1 MPETVRKRTKA
12 PVTEQ
17 SLLQYGKIPPQAV
30 ELEEVVLGAM
40 MLEKDALA
48 NVIEILKAEVF
59 YKESHKLIYT
69 AINHLFNESQPVDIL
84 TVTNELK
91 TMGKL
96 DMAGGPYYIAQL
108 TSKVASSAN
117 IEFHSRILLQK
128 YIQREL
134 IRISG
139 EISTEAFEDT
149 TDVFDLLDKAEQN
162 LFNVSETN
170 LRRKYSDMQDI
181 LKEAIAE
188 IDIAKEAS
196 KNNDYSTLGVA
207 TGYTML
213 DRLTAGWQKSDLIIL
228 AGRPSMGKTAFVLS
242 MARNAAIDYS
252 VPVAIFSL
260 EMSAIQ
266 LVLRLISMETELPS
280 DRLRRGQLEDYEWQQ
295 LNSRIKKLEDARIFI
310 DDTPALPVFE
320 LRAKAR
326 RLVAQHGVQ
335 LIIIDYLQ
343 LMTASV
349 ETKGMR
355 EQEISSISRA
365 LKGLAKELNIP
376 VIALSQLSREVE
388 KRPGSKK
395 PILSDLR
402 ESGAIE
408 QDADLVLFIYRPE
421 YYKIEEF
428 EDNTPT
434 QGLAEIIV
442 AKHRNGQ
449 TGEVKLRFQKHIG
462 RFSDYDVYKE
472 IEEPVMQPN
481 EGFYDPAVQT
491 KIVQSKMNKK
501 SAKNQDEPNS
511 DVPF

>member
-1 MPETVRKRTKA
+1 MVENIKKRVKT
-12 PVTEQ
+12 PITEQ

-40 MLEKDALA
+40 MLEKDAVA
-48 NVIEILKAEVF
+48 NVIEILKPEVF
-59 YKESHKLIYT
+59 YKEAHQHIFKAIY
-69 AINHLFNESQPVDIL
+69 NLFNGSQPVDIL

-91 TMGKL
+91 SMGKL
-96 DMAGGPYYIAQL
+96 DIAGGPYYVAQL

-128 YIQREL
+128 FIQREL

-139 EISTEAFEDT
+139 EISTDAYEDT
-149 TDVFDLLDKAEQN
+149 TDVFELLDKAERN

-170 LRRKYSDMQDI
+170 LRRKYSDMQSI
-181 LKEAIAE
+181 LKEAISE
-188 IDIAKEAS
+188 IEMAKEAS
-196 KNNDYSTLGVA
+196 KNNDYSTIGVA
-207 TGYTML
+207 SGFTNL
-213 DRLTAGWQKSDLIIL
+213 DRITAGWQKSDLIII

-242 MARNAAIDYS
+242 MARNAVIDHKF
-252 VPVAIFSL
+252 PVAIFSL

-280 DRLRRGQLEDYEWQQ
+280 DRLRRGNLEDYEWQQ
-295 LNSRIKKLEDARIFI
+295 LNTRIKNLEEARIFI
-310 DDTPALPVFE
+310 DDTPALSVFE

-326 RLVAQHGVQ
+326 RLVAQHGIQ

-343 LMTASV
+343 LMSASV
-349 ETKGMR
+349 DTKGMR

-376 VIALSQLSREVE
+376 VVALSQLSREVE

-428 EDNTPT
+428 DDNTPT

-449 TGEVKLRFQKHIG
+449 TGDVKLRFQKQFG
-462 RFSDYDVYKE
+462 KFSDFDVFKE
-472 IEEPVMQPN
+472 IEEPVMPVN
-481 EGFYDPAVQT
+481 EEFYTGQT
-491 KIVQSKMNKK
+491 KIMPSKMNKK
-501 SAKNQDEPNS
+501 SGKKQDDQPK
-511 DVPF
+511 DAPF

>member
-1 MPETVRKRTKA
+1 MAENIKKRVKSSI
-12 PVTEQ
+12 TEQ

-40 MLEKDALA
+40 MLEKDAVA
-48 NVIEILKAEVF
+48 NVIEILKPEVF
-59 YKESHKLIYT
+59 YKEAHQHIFKAIY
-69 AINHLFNESQPVDIL
+69 ILFNRSEPVDIL

-91 TMGKL
+91 SMGKL
-96 DMAGGPYYIAQL
+96 DIAGGPYYIAQL

-128 YIQREL
+128 FIQREL

-139 EISTEAFEDT
+139 EISTDAYEDT
-149 TDVFDLLDKAEQN
+149 TDVFELLDKAERN

-170 LRRKYSDMQDI
+170 LRRKYSDMQSI
-181 LKEAIAE
+181 LKEAINE
-188 IDIAKEAS
+188 IEMAKEAS
-196 KNNDYSTLGVA
+196 KKNDYSTIGVA
-207 TGYTML
+207 SGFTNL
-213 DRLTAGWQKSDLIIL
+213 DRITAGWQKSDLIII

-242 MARNAAIDYS
+242 MARNAVIDHKF
-252 VPVAIFSL
+252 PVAIFSL

-280 DRLRRGQLEDYEWQQ
+280 DRLRRGNLEDYEWQQ
-295 LNSRIKKLEDARIFI
+295 LNTRIKKLEEARIFI
-310 DDTPALPVFE
+310 DDTPALSVFE

-326 RLVAQHGVQ
+326 RLVAQHGIQ

-343 LMTASV
+343 LMSASV
-349 ETKGMR
+349 DTKGMR

-376 VIALSQLSREVE
+376 VVALSQLSREVE

-428 EDNTPT
+428 DDNTPT

-449 TGEVKLRFQKHIG
+449 TGDVKLRFQKQFG
-462 RFSDYDVYKE
+462 KFSDFDVFKE
-472 IEEPVMQPN
+472 IEEPVMPVN
-481 EGFYDPAVQT
+481 EEFYAGQT
-491 KIVQSKMNKK
+491 KIMPSKMNKK
-501 SAKNQDEPNS
+501 SGKKQDDQPK
-511 DVPF
+511 DAPF

>member
-1 MPETVRKRTKA
+1 MAETVKKRTKA
-12 PVTEQ
+12 AVTET
-17 SLLQYGKIPPQAV
+17 SLVQYGKIPPQAV

-40 MLEKDALA
+40 MLDKDALA
-48 NVIEILKAEVF
+48 NVIEILKPEVF
-59 YKESHKLIYT
+59 YKEAHQHIFSAIYR
-69 AINHLFNESQPVDIL
+69 LFNASQPVDIL

-91 TMGKL
+91 SMARL
-96 DMAGGPYYIAQL
+96 DIAGGPYYIAQL

-128 YIQREL
+128 FIQREL

-149 TDVFDLLDKAEQN
+149 TDVFELLDKAERN
-162 LFNVSETN
+162 LFNISETN

-181 LKEAIAE
+181 LKEAIYE
-188 IDIAKEAS
+188 IESAKEAS
-196 KNNDYSTLGVA
+196 KSNDYSTLGVA
-207 TGYTML
+207 SGYTEL

-228 AGRPSMGKTAFVLS
+228 AGRPSMGKTAFMLS
-242 MARNAAIDYS
+242 MARNAAIDHNF
-252 VPVAIFSL
+252 PIAIFSL

-280 DRLRRGQLEDYEWQQ
+280 DRLRRGNLEEYEWQQ
-295 LNSRIKKLEDARIFI
+295 LNSRIKKLEDAKIFI

-326 RLVAQHGVQ
+326 RLVAQHGIQ
-335 LIIIDYLQ
+335 LIVIDYLQ
-343 LMTASV
+343 LMTANV
-349 ETKGMR
+349 ELRGMR

-434 QGLAEIIV
+434 AGLAEIIV

-449 TGEVKLRFQKHIG
+449 TGDVRLRFQKTIG
-462 RFSDYDVYKE
+462 RFADYEAYKE
-472 IEEPVMQPN
+472 MEEPVMQPN
-481 EGFYDPAVQT
+481 ADFFEQVQT
-491 KIVQSKMNKK
+491 KIVQSKMNRRDSKK
-501 SAKNQDEPNS
+501 QEGLSD

>member
-1 MPETVRKRTKA
+1 MAEIVRKRTKS

-48 NVIEILKAEVF
+48 NVIEILKPEVF
-59 YKESHKLIYT
+59 YKESHQHIFT
-69 AINHLFNESQPVDIL
+69 AISHLFNASQPVDIL

-91 TMGKL
+91 TMARL
-96 DMAGGPYYIAQL
+96 DVAGGPYYIAQL

-117 IEFHSRILLQK
+117 IEYHSRILLQK
-128 YIQREL
+128 FIQREL

-149 TDVFDLLDKAEQN
+149 TDVFELLDKAERN
-162 LFNVSETN
+162 LFDVSETN

-181 LKEAIAE
+181 LKEAIVE
-188 IDIAKEAS
+188 IEKAKEAS
-196 KNNDYSTLGVA
+196 KSNDYSTIGVA
-207 TGYTML
+207 TGYTEL

-242 MARNAAIDYS
+242 MARNAAIDHN

-280 DRLRRGQLEDYEWQQ
+280 DRLRRGNLEDYEWQQ
-295 LNSRIKKLEDARIFI
+295 LNSRIKKLEDAHIFI

-326 RLVAQHGVQ
+326 RLVAQHGIQ

-343 LMTASV
+343 LMTGSV

-355 EQEISSISRA
+355 EQEISGISRA
-365 LKGLAKELNIP
+365 LKGLAKELSIP

-421 YYKIEEF
+421 YYKIDEF

-434 QGLAEIIV
+434 AGLAEIIV

-462 RFSDYDVYKE
+462 RFSDYEVFKD

-481 EGFYDPAVQT
+481 EEFYEPVQT

-501 SAKNQDEPNS
+501 SAKKPDEPPK

>member
-1 MPETVRKRTKA
+1 MADIVRKRTKA
-12 PVTEQ
+12 PITEQ
-17 SLLQYGKIPPQAV
+17 SILQYGKIPPQAV

-59 YKESHKLIYT
+59 YKEAHQQIFT
-69 AINHLFNESQPVDIL
+69 AISHLFNSSQPVDIL

-91 TMGKL
+91 TMAKL
-96 DMAGGPYYIAQL
+96 DVAGGPYYIAQL

-117 IEFHSRILLQK
+117 IEYHSRILLQK
-128 YIQREL
+128 FIQREL

-149 TDVFDLLDKAEQN
+149 TDVFELLDKAERN
-162 LFNVSETN
+162 LFDISETN
-170 LRRKYSDMQDI
+170 LRRKYSSIQDI
-181 LKEAIAE
+181 LKEAIGE
-188 IDIAKEAS
+188 IEKAKEAG
-196 KNNDYSTLGVA
+196 KNSDFATIGVP
-207 TGYTML
+207 TGYTGL

-242 MARNAAIDYS
+242 MARNAAIDYKM
-252 VPVAIFSL
+252 PVAIFSL

-266 LVLRLISMETELPS
+266 LVLRLISMETELQS
-280 DRLRRGQLEDYEWQQ
+280 DSLRRGKLADYEWQQ
-295 LNSRIKKLEDARIFI
+295 LNSRIKSLEEAQIFI
-310 DDTPALPVFE
+310 DDTPALPIFE

-326 RLVAQHGVQ
+326 RLVAQHNIQ

-343 LMTASV
+343 LMSGTA

-355 EQEISSISRA
+355 EQEISGISRA
-365 LKGLAKELNIP
+365 LKGLAKELSIP

-421 YYKIEEF
+421 YYKTDEF

-434 QGLAEIIV
+434 AGLAEIII

-449 TGEVKLRFQKHIG
+449 VGEVKLRFQKSIG
-462 RFSDYDVYKE
+462 RFSDYEDFKSE
-472 IEEPVMQPN
+472 DEPVMQPN
-481 EGFYDPAVQT
+481 EAFYEPAT
-491 KIVQSKMNKK
+491 KIVQSKINKK
-501 SAKNQDEPNS
+501 SAKKTDDPS
-511 DVPF
+511 VDVPF